1 MKKICREPGHVHS
14 RSEKSECYWV
24 YSALSHFSYS
34 IFNIL
39 RDFISVLFST
49 LECSQRVQLH
59 VFRTV
64 LLLILHF
71 ADTCALLLP
80 SAGLTLSL

>member
-34 IFNIL
+34 IFNIYSEISYPCSFQHL
-39 RDFISVLFST
+39 NAARECSYMYSGQYFFSFFISLI
-49 LECSQRVQLH
+49 H
-59 VFRTV
+59 V
-64 LLLILHF
+64 
-71 ADTCALLLP
+71 P
-80 SAGLTLSL
+80 SCFPQQG